1 MPAIWAYTNELEFY
15 QSSSSSSNRRIYDLY
30 GTIDSLQNVV
40 YKHTKRSDGKFWIE
54 ILLDGELKN
63 QYENTTPTCMEN
75 MKFYASNPWDDPTP
89 VTIDKFKIITGKLDF
104 YSIKM
109 FEFLLTPCLN
119 LLQVMHV
126 VQNRQNMEFMINLPL
141 FIQFANLV
149 IIFYV
154 LMSYLLF
161 SIIKQNVIK
170 CLYTVICTYC
180 MIN

>member
-1 MPAIWAYTNELEFY
+1 MPAIFASSERLQIY
-15 QSSSSSSNRRIYDLY
+15 QSASNAWAHWICDLY
-30 GTIDSLQNVV
+30 GTINSLQNVV

-54 ILLDGELKN
+54 IWLDGELKY
-63 QYENTTPTCMEN
+63 QYENQTPTCMEN

-141 FIQFANLV
+141 LYNLLTSV
-149 IIFYV
+149 G
-154 LMSYLLF
+154 S
-161 SIIKQNVIK
+161 
-170 CLYTVICTYC
+170 
-180 MIN
+180 

>member
-75 MKFYASNPWDDPTP
+75 MKFYASNPWDAQTS
-89 VTIDKFKIITGKLDF
+89 VIINKFKIITGKLDF
-104 YSIKM
+104 YTINLIQI
-109 FEFLLTPCLN
+109 FEFLLTKSLK
-119 LLQVMHV
+119 LLQMMYV
-126 VQNRQNMEFMINLPL
+126 VQNRQNMEFIINLPL
-141 FIQFANLV
+141 
-149 IIFYV
+149 
-154 LMSYLLF
+154 
-161 SIIKQNVIK
+161 
-170 CLYTVICTYC
+170 YTIC
-180 MIN
+180 

>member
-75 MKFYASNPWDDPTP
+75 MKFYASNPWNDHTP
-89 VTIDKFKIITGKLDF
+89 VTINKFKIITGKLDF
-104 YSIKM
+104 YTINLIQI
-109 FEFLLTPCLN
+109 FEFLLTQSLK
-119 LLQVMHV
+119 LLQMMYV
-126 VQNRQNMEFMINLPL
+126 VQNRQNMEFIINLPL
-141 FIQFANLV
+141 FIILLTLV
-149 IIFYV
+149 G
-154 LMSYLLF
+154 S
-161 SIIKQNVIK
+161 
-170 CLYTVICTYC
+170 
-180 MIN
+180 